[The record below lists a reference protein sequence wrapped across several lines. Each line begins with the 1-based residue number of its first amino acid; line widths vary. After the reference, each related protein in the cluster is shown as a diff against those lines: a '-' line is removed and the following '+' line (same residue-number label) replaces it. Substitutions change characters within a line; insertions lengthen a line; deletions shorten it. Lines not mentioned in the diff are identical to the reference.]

1 MSANL
6 VYYSLDGTIEQFF
19 QDETA
24 TRQECDDFAVS
35 LLGSPVRPVSIQGSW
50 SYTVAGLST
59 DSLVQ
64 FRKETAV
71 LDMELVKRA
80 RDTYGAFVADCT
92 YHGPVGQSPSLLVYV
107 MEKLPGEP
115 YIQNRPTPKDG
126 QLSPA
131 EDSRTVATVMGFAR
145 LVPSRLVISAHSP
158 PVQSFDVMSSVDSSP
173 YHGRIRRPSPRAQ
186 YSPSTKNAT
195 RGSTC

>member
-1 MSANL
+1 MSHCSDFFAMSANL

-24 TRQECDDFAVS
+24 TRQECDDLAVS
-35 LLGSPVRPVSIQGSW
+35 LLGSPVRPMPIQGLW

-64 FRKETAV
+64 SRKETAA

-80 RDTYGAFVADCT
+80 RDTYGAFVADCM

-115 YIQNRPTPKDG
+115 YIHNRPKPKDG
-126 QLSPA
+126 LLSPA
-131 EDSRTVATVMGFAR
+131 EESRTVATVMGFAR
-145 LVPSRLVISAHSP
+145 LVPSRLAISVHP
-158 PVQSFDVMSSVDSSP
+158 PPLFNRLM
-173 YHGRIRRPSPRAQ
+173 
-186 YSPSTKNAT
+186 
-195 RGSTC
+195 